1 MNLAAWAS
9 QHRRSLIFL
18 LLVAA
23 LAGAVSAL
31 SLPVALF
38 PQVSFPRIAITVDSG
53 DQPANQMITLVTRP
67 VEQAIKS
74 VPGLVE
80 LRSTTSRGTSEMSL
94 NFDWGT
100 DMSVAT
106 LKVQAEISRLL
117 PSLPQGT
124 TFDIRQMNTNVFPV
138 AAYSLTSDKLP
149 LLKIREIAETEL
161 LPLLSSIKGVQRV
174 EVLGSA
180 PREVRVDV
188 DPVRLAS
195 LGLAMDDVVKAL
207 HDANVLQAVGLVQ
220 DRHKLLLTLSDNQL
234 KNVEDV
240 RNIVLHTAPAAG
252 QNGAAATGP
261 GGSIPL
267 SSIAHVYETEA
278 PNFGIVT
285 AEPWAAKDVNAKH
298 KPAPGKP
305 AIILQVK
312 QQQDGNTVQM
322 VKEIKATIDA
332 YRPKLPRDLNISNW
346 YDQSELIVGSANSVF
361 EAVLIGVALAGLV
374 LLAFLRSFKITII
387 TLIVVPAVLS
397 STILL
402 LSVLGM
408 SFNIMTLGG
417 MAAAIGLIIDDAIVM
432 IEQIERRLHS
442 KGERGREEIRAAT
455 WEFLK
460 PLAGSSAATII
471 IFVPLAFLTGVTGAF
486 FKSLALTLASS
497 LVVSFLAAFF
507 ALPLL
512 AHYFMSVKQDRTGD
526 HNGPIFRAVLRG
538 YRAIFQ
544 GILRNPPL
552 VLPVLAAFVAI
563 GYLAYTNV
571 GSGFMPVMD
580 EGGFVFDYIA
590 PAGNSLQDTDK
601 MLRQVETIL
610 SQTPEV
616 ASYSRR
622 TGLQLGGGLTE
633 PNTGD
638 IFIRLKPLPRRPMEE
653 VMNEVRTKAQMAVPG
668 LDIETAQLMEDL
680 IGDLTAVPQPI
691 EVQIFGDDYNQLTQI
706 APKVVNAI
714 QAVPG
719 VTEIENGVIIAGD
732 AFDIHV
738 DPVRAGAEGLTADA
752 VTSQVNTYLTG
763 DVATQLHNADRSI
776 DVRVTIPQ
784 NLRST
789 PADLRALRVEAPDGH
804 FVPLS
809 RVADISLLTGLPE
822 INRDNL
828 KPMAPVTARI
838 VGRDLGSTAADVQA
852 LLEKSDLFPPG
863 TYFQLGGLYHQQQLA
878 FRGLMIVLAAAVA
891 LVFFLLLYLYES
903 MKMAIVIIAMPLF
916 ALGAV
921 FMGLWLT
928 GVELNISAMMGMTM
942 IVGIV
947 TEIAV
952 FYFSEYELLT
962 REGMAHDRAVV
973 EAGVNRFRP
982 IAMTTIAAI
991 LALMPLALGLGQGS
1005 AMQQPLAIAI
1015 ISGLIVQMPLVLVVM
1030 PLAFWLWNRKATTQA
1045 QEQRLYGAAKFPAE

>member
-1 MNLAAWAS
+1 MNLAHWAS

-18 LLVAA
+18 LLLAA
-23 LAGAVSAL
+23 LAGAVSAF

-53 DQPANQMITLVTRP
+53 DQPASQMITLVARP

-80 LRSTTSRGTSEMSL
+80 VRSTTSRGTSEMSL

-149 LLKIREIAETEL
+149 LLKIRELAETES

-188 DPVRLAS
+188 DPVRLES
-195 LGLAMDDVVKAL
+195 LGLQLDDVVKAL
-207 HDANVLQAVGLVQ
+207 QGANVLQAVGLVQ

-234 KNVEDV
+234 KNVEEV
-240 RNIVLHTAPAAG
+240 RNIVLHTQPPPAA
-252 QNGAAATGP
+252 NGAMPGP
-261 GGSIPL
+261 GGAIPL
-267 SSIAHVYETEA
+267 SSVAHVYETEA
-278 PNFGIVT
+278 PNYNIVT
-285 AEPWAAKDVNAKH
+285 AEPWDPKSANAPH
-298 KPAPGKP
+298 KPAFGKP

-312 QQQDGNTVQM
+312 QQQDGNTVQI
-322 VKEIKATIDA
+322 VQDIKATIDS
-332 YRPKLPRDLNISNW
+332 YRSKLPRDLVISNW
-346 YDQSELIVGSANSVF
+346 YVQSELILGSASSVF
-361 EAVLIGVALAGLV
+361 EAVLIGIALAGLV
-374 LLAFLRSFKITII
+374 LLAFLRNLKITVI

-432 IEQIERRLHS
+432 IEQIERRLRS
-442 KGERGREEIRAAT
+442 RGEQGRREIRAAT

-460 PLAGSSAATII
+460 PLAGSSAATIV
-471 IFVPLAFLTGVTGAF
+471 IFIPLAFLTGVTGAF

-497 LVVSFLAAFF
+497 LIVSFLAAFF
-507 ALPLL
+507 AVPLL
-512 AHYFMSVKQDRTGD
+512 ADYFMTVKEAKTGD
-526 HNGPIFRAVLRG
+526 HNGPIFRRVLSG
-538 YRAIFQ
+538 YRTIFQ
-544 GILRNPPL
+544 ALLRSPPL
-552 VLPVLAAFVAI
+552 VLPVLAGFLAI
-563 GYLAYTNV
+563 GYLAYTQV

-590 PAGNSLQDTDK
+590 PPGNSLQDTDR
-601 MLRQVETIL
+601 MLKQVEVIL
-610 SQTPEV
+610 SQIPEIQ
-616 ASYSRR
+616 SYSRR
-622 TGLQLGGGLTE
+622 TGLQLGAGLTE

-638 IFIRLKPLPRRPMEE
+638 IFIRLKPLPRRPMDQIMTEI
-653 VMNEVRTKAQMAVPG
+653 RDKAKMVVPG

-691 EVQIFGDDYNQLTQI
+691 EVQIFGDDTNVLLQV
-706 APKVVNAI
+706 APKVANAI

-719 VTEIENGVIIAGD
+719 VTEIESGVVIAGD

-738 DPVRAGAEGLTADA
+738 DPLRAGAEGLTTDA
-752 VTSQVNTYLTG
+752 VTSQINAYLTG
-763 DVATQLHNADRSI
+763 TVATQLHNINRSV
-776 DVRVTIPQ
+776 DVRVTIPE

-789 PADLRALRVEAPDGH
+789 PNDIRALRIEAPDGH
-804 FVPLS
+804 SVALS
-809 RVADISLLTGLPE
+809 RIADITLLTGLPE
-822 INRDNL
+822 ITRDNL
-828 KPMAPVTARI
+828 KPMVHVTARI
-838 VGRDLGSTAADVQA
+838 VGRDLVTTAADVQA
-852 LLEKSDLFPPG
+852 LLEKSDLFPQG
-863 TYFQLGGLYHQQQLA
+863 TYFQLGGLYHQQQIA
-878 FRGLMIVLAAAVA
+878 FRGLMIVLAAAFA

-903 MKMAIVIIAMPLF
+903 MKMAIVIIAMPL
-916 ALGAV
+916 GAMAAG
-921 FMGLWLT
+921 FMGLWAT

-962 REGMAHDRAVV
+962 REGLAYDRAVAQ
-973 EAGVNRFRP
+973 AGINRFRP

-1015 ISGLIVQMPLVLVVM
+1015 ISGLIVQMPLVLLVM
-1030 PLAFWLWNRKATTQA
+1030 PLAFWLWSKA
-1045 QEQRLYGAAKFPAE
+1045 EE